1 MTLFIQLLLA
11 HLAGD
16 FLLQPGSWVKRKEQ
30 RKWAAP
36 VLYLHILIHF
46 ILIMLIRFE
55 AAFWWQALV
64 IAVSHLLIDGLKL
77 QFQHESTKR
86 VWFFADQA
94 LHLMILAIVAFYNGS
109 QHISFSGLKD
119 PSLLIVITAVVFLV
133 QPAAVLIR
141 MIISPWAPKEEG
153 AEKKSLQNA
162 GTLIGILERLLILV
176 FIMAGKWEGV
186 GFLLAAKSI
195 FRFGDLN
202 GSNDRKLTE
211 YILIG
216 TLISFTLAILTSMVA
231 QYYFAQLHSK

>member
-16 FLLQPGSWVKRKEQ
+16 FLLQPHSWVLRKEQ
-30 RKWAAP
+30 RKWASR
-36 VLYLHILIHF
+36 VLYLHVLIHF
-46 ILIMLIRFE
+46 LLIMLIRFE
-55 AAFWWQALV
+55 AGFWWQALA
-64 IAVSHLLIDGLKL
+64 IAGTHLMIDGLKL
-77 QFQHESTKR
+77 QMQKEGTKR
-86 VWFFADQA
+86 AWFFVDQG
-94 LHLMILAIVAFYNGS
+94 LHLLILAIVAFYNNPQS
-109 QHISFSGLKD
+109 ISFHGLND
-119 PSLLIVITAVVFLV
+119 PSLLLVITAVVFLV
-133 QPAAVLIR
+133 QPTAVLIR
-141 MIISPWAPKEEG
+141 TIISPWAPKEEG

-176 FIMAGKWEGV
+176 FIMAGRWEGV

-216 TLISFTLAILTSMVA
+216 TLISFSIAILTSMIA
-231 QYYFAQLHSK
+231 QYYFVQLHSK